1 MQHRVAVHGRV
12 GQRRQVQRRGDVF
25 RQGQP
30 QTLQHRQFHCIQRAE
45 VGDDAL
51 ESLLHLQHVLM
62 PVAVVVAP
70 VVSAVAVMPMLPVA
84 VVGVTM
90 IMDAFVV
97 AIAVGVVGVQFSRV
111 SVCSHDN
118 RVRKRVEAAS
128 DEIS

>member
-1 MQHRVAVHGRV
+1 
-12 GQRRQVQRRGDVF
+12 
-25 RQGQP
+25 
-30 QTLQHRQFHCIQRAE
+30 
-45 VGDDAL
+45 
-51 ESLLHLQHVLM
+51 M
-62 PVAVVVAP
+62 PEAVVLAT
-70 VVSAVAVMPMLPVA
+70 VVSAVTVMPMLPVA
-84 VVGVTM
+84 MAGVSM